1 MTVVCLIAGVHAVL
15 MRLWGSKSG
24 PCMQILHFS
33 WAFGAFIAP
42 LIAKRFIREIPDNE
56 NNDMMYNLTCSDIW
70 TNTSTMMDESTS
82 DTPIT
87 PGIDYDCFLGFIEA
101 CKYLTNS
108 SHYYIDSLEEPNL
121 GDFNCTTT
129 TSASSGAPTDF
140 RFAYFIAASLFL
152 PSLVAF
158 IFYAVRRECFGKC
171 YSKLAIAR
179 RQSELKQ
186 IQKVD
191 DSSSEDE
198 FGKPPLCFT
207 ILLFSQL
214 FCFMFL
220 YVGLEAGFGS
230 LIFTVAVTG
239 QLGFSKP
246 TAAILQSVYWGTFCF
261 TRMIS
266 VTCALF
272 GVRAS
277 IMIAGNLFGSFVASL
292 IMTFYIHN
300 ALAIWIGSAVL
311 GMSYAS
317 IFPTAMTWMSEN
329 AKATGKA
336 TAVLVTAGTVGDITL
351 PAVMG
356 AMVAKV
362 SPDSLIYFTI
372 IGVIISAA
380 TAAVMFLTA
389 CLQKRRLRLVARRDL
404 IQTQTVKYER
414 LNVDS
419 NPDLEDEVEIND
431 LGDLNEINETCIING
446 SAAVQEDGN
455 SIMQ

>member
-1 MTVVCLIAGVHAVL
+1 
-15 MRLWGSKSG
+15 
-24 PCMQILHFS
+24 MQILHFS

-56 NNDMMYNLTCSDIW
+56 TNDMTYNLTCSDIW
-70 TNTSTMMDESTS
+70 TNTSTTMAESTT
-82 DTPIT
+82 DTPT
-87 PGIDYDCFLGFIEA
+87 ASGVDYDCFLGFIEA
-101 CKYLTNS
+101 CNNFTNS
-108 SHYYIDSLEEPNL
+108 SYYYIDSLEDPNL
-121 GDFNCTTT
+121 ADFNCTMT
-129 TSASSGAPTDF
+129 TSASLGAPTDF

-171 YSKLAIAR
+171 YTKLAIAR

-186 IQKVD
+186 IQKM
-191 DSSSEDE
+191 DSAHASSEDE
-198 FGKPPLCFT
+198 YGKPPLCFT

-261 TRMIS
+261 TRMVS

-272 GVRAS
+272 SVRAS
-277 IMIAGNLFGSFVASL
+277 VMIAGNLFGSFVASL

-336 TAVLVTAGTVGDITL
+336 TAVPITAGTVGDITL

-356 AMVAKV
+356 VMVAKV
-362 SPDSLIYFTI
+362 SPDSLIYFTF

-389 CLQKRRLRLVARRDL
+389 CLQKRKLRSVTQHNLVL
-404 IQTQTVKYER
+404 TQTVKFER

-419 NPDLEDEVEIND
+419 NLDLEGELEVND
-431 LGDLNEINETCIING
+431 LGDLNEISEPCIING
-446 SAAVQEDGN
+446 SAAVQEDGD
-455 SIMQ
+455 SVIL